1 MLPRTRC
8 SDVFWQAFRRYAR
21 KDHDNY
27 VVASFGDVIEIATEL
42 ADLVVAEIKRAAAS
56 LACDYGEVR
65 EATPRPG
72 DPDPCCRLADSP
84 ERGAGQAS
92 AGELSGGTHFLI
104 INNPCSSIST
114 TLAQ

>member
-1 MLPRTRC
+1 MFSGKRFAVTPG
-8 SDVFWQAFRRYAR
+8 

-65 EATPRPG
+65 EAAPRPG
-72 DPDPCCRLADSP
+72 DFVIVSDPCCRLAASP

-104 INNPCSSIST
+104 INNSCSSIWTISF
-114 TLAQ
+114 Q